1 MIVKW
6 RIALFTVSSKVV
18 LVCITISNVDEA
30 ISGKK
35 DKKPEIASYM
45 LDVVVMQMS
54 KGDREKCYL
63 LNESTQYGS
72 NVCYFA
78 IAVLETDVSAT

>member
-1 MIVKW
+1 MHYNIQRGW
-6 RIALFTVSSKVV
+6 
-18 LVCITISNVDEA
+18 EA
-30 ISGKK
+30 ISGKN

-45 LDVVVMQMS
+45 LDVVMQMS

-63 LNESTQYGS
+63 LNESTKYGS